1 MSELKSEFKQD
12 NQEKEVVLSTLSTEK
27 LQEECLTLHKENAY
41 LNCRLLGVNELARLL
56 QEKTE
61 LCETLQDKNKRL
73 EIAVV
78 RLENRCSNFEKKL
91 KSPQFSSLP
100 TTEGTS
106 GSPPSGKTHQSPFI
120 PGPSKQILES
130 LMKENTELKK
140 TIDSL
145 TKKGPTGYREA
156 VVSSMTN
163 SYMYMMPSVNQVYI
177 VYFLVQHY

>member
-1 MSELKSEFKQD
+1 MMSELKSEFKLD
-12 NQEKEVVLSTLSTEK
+12 NQEKEVALSTLSTEE
-27 LQEECLTLHKENAY
+27 LQEECLSLHKENAY

-61 LCETLQDKNKRL
+61 LCENLQDKNKRL

-100 TTEGTS
+100 TTETTS
-106 GSPPSGKTHQSPFI
+106 GSPPGRSHQSPFI

-156 VVSSMTN
+156 VVSSVTN
-163 SYMYMMPSVNQVYI
+163 SYMYMMP
-177 VYFLVQHY
+177 LVM